1 MAMDKRFLG
10 TTATRRRML
19 GVNLIELM
27 IVVMVIGVLG
37 MIALPSYRQYT
48 MRAHRAEAKNALLVI
63 QTNQERFYLINR
75 RYGTVA
81 ELQAANLLAN
91 PARSERGTYTIDM
104 PVVPD
109 ATTFTARAT
118 PRPGNSPDQTA
129 DLACTSF
136 SITAQG
142 VRTATGADNL
152 NCW

>member
-48 MRAHRAEAKNALLVI
+48 MRAHRAEAKNALLQL
-63 QTNQERFYLINR
+63 QTNQERFYLLNR
-75 RYGTVA
+75 RYGTIA

-104 PVVPD
+104 PVAPD
-109 ATTFTARAT
+109 AAGFTARAT
-118 PRPGNSPDQTA
+118 PRAGNTPDQTA
-129 DLACTSF
+129 DVDCASF
-136 SITAQG
+136 SLTAQG
-142 VRTATGADNL
+142 VRTHTGNPATA
-152 NCW
+152 CW